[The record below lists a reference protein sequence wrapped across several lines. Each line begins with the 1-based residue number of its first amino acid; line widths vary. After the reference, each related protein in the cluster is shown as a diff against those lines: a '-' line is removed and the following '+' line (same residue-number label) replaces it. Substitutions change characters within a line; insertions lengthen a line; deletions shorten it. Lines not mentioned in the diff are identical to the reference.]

1 MSLFGTDAYR
11 SETGLPPLVAH
22 AVAVAERHGF
32 AFSCLPEQGRLLRA
46 LAGGATRRIAETGTG
61 YGVGLAWLATGARP
75 GVEMIGVERDEHRA
89 RSAAEIFVGIPGVR
103 VLHADWTEVYAYGP
117 YDLLVLDGGGQGKNG
132 EAAAD
137 PERLLTP
144 GGVLV
149 VDDFTPSATWP
160 PEHLGRPDSARVHWL
175 DHPALRAVDIP
186 LSGDLSTVIGVR
198 RPL

>member
-1 MSLFGTDAYR
+1 MSPLGTAAYR
-11 SETGLPPLVAH
+11 DETDLPPLVAR
-22 AVAVAERHGF
+22 AVAAAERHGF

-75 GVEMIGVERDEHRA
+75 GVEMISVERDGNQA
-89 RSAAEIFVGIPGVR
+89 RITAEIFADTPGVR
-103 VLHADWTEVYAYGP
+103 VLHADWTEVYAHGP

-149 VDDFTPSATWP
+149 VDDFAPSATWP

-186 LSGDLSTVIGVR
+186 LSGDLSTVVGVR
-198 RPL
+198 RPR